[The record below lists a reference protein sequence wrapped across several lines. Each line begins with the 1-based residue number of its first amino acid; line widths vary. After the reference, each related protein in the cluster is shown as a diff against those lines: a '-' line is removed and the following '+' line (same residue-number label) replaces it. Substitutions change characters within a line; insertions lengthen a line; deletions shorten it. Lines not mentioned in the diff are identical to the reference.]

1 MEVPPTLD
9 RESLDEGIDNLELAE
24 STAIGDALATG
35 ADLLTRL
42 ADDGD
47 EDDDAADTDTD
58 TEDDVAPGAMVLLS
72 DGETT
77 VGRTTE
83 QGAQEAADAGVPVFT
98 IAFGTPEGE
107 ITEPVSGEVVP
118 VPVRPEPLAEV
129 AEVTGG
135 AAYEAATSAELGD
148 AYERIRDSL
157 GDTLGEEI
165 EIVNELTWRWAAAA
179 LAILTVTWVLALWW
193 LRGLI

>member
-1 MEVPPTLD
+1 M
-9 RESLDEGIDNLELAE
+9 
-24 STAIGDALATG
+24 
-35 ADLLTRL
+35 
-42 ADDGD
+42 
-47 EDDDAADTDTD
+47 
-58 TEDDVAPGAMVLLS
+58 
-72 DGETT
+72 
-77 VGRTTE
+77 
-83 QGAQEAADAGVPVFT
+83 PVFT

-135 AAYEAATSAELGD
+135 AAYEAATSAELED

-157 GDTLGEEI
+157 GETLGEEI

-193 LRGLI
+193 LRGLDLSPIRVFERIRVSGVRTPHVTALGWTQSRSVRRVSMVLTGSGPTGVTLRWVTPAAS